1 MPTVHRIDNKQDF
14 LRLEVSGQW
23 TPGKE
28 AREAMAI
35 FSELAAACRQT
46 GISRVIEVF
55 DIPGRLPTMAA
66 YDIASNPSAFGWDRN
81 WKTALV
87 FTYPERFESNLFT
100 ETVAV
105 NRLYNIK
112 AFRDESIA
120 QAWLLGK

>member
-28 AREAMAI
+28 AREATAI
-35 FSELAAACRQT
+35 FSKLAAMCRKT
-46 GISRVIEVF
+46 GICRIIKVF
-55 DIPGRLPTMAA
+55 HIPGRLPTMAA
-66 YDIASNPSAFGWDRN
+66 YDIANDPSAFGWNRK

-87 FTYPERFESNLFT
+87 FTYAERFESNRFT
-100 ETVAV
+100 ETVAF
-105 NRLYNIK
+105 NRLYNVK
-112 AFRDESIA
+112 LFRDESTA